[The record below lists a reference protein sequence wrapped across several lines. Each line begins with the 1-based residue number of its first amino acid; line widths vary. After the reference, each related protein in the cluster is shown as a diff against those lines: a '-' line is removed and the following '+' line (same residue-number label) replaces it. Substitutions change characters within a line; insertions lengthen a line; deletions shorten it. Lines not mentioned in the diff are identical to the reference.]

1 MRLHNIYDSET
12 LRKKLEASGQ
22 ARVTISFYKYF
33 SIPEPAIFRDLF
45 YALMESIGVLGRIY
59 VAQEGIN
66 AQISVPHENLIR
78 LRELLDTIR
87 ELQGIRLNV
96 AIEDNG
102 KSFIK
107 LKVKARPKI
116 VADGLTDFRFDGTG
130 GGEHLNAEEWNLL
143 LDDPD
148 AVVVDMRNHYESEV
162 GRFDH
167 AALPDVDTTRDLLPH
182 VAENFAHAKDKKLL
196 MYCTGGIR
204 CEKASAY
211 MRSQGYGEVYQLNGG
226 IIEYA
231 RQIREKGLESRFH
244 GKNFVFDDRLGE
256 RITDEVLAHCHQCG
270 KACDTQVN
278 CRNKACN
285 LLFIQCED
293 CAKSHHG
300 CCSVTCA
307 GIAALS
313 EEDQRSLRKGASAKG
328 PRYAKG
334 RVPEKATLANLRP

>member
-1 MRLHNIYDSET
+1 MRLYNIYDSET
-12 LRKKLEASGQ
+12 LRKRLEASGQ
-22 ARVTISFYKYF
+22 ERVTISFYRYF
-33 SIPEPAIFRDLF
+33 NIAEPPVFRDKF
-45 YALMESIGVLGRIY
+45 YALMDSIGVLGRIY
-59 VAQEGIN
+59 LATEGIN
-66 AQISVPHENLIR
+66 AQISVPKEHITD
-78 LRELLDTIR
+78 LRHLLESIPELKDL
-87 ELQGIRLNV
+87 RLNV

-102 KSFIK
+102 KSFLK

-130 GGEHLNAEEWNLL
+130 GGVHLNAEDWNRL

-162 GRFDH
+162 GRFDN
-167 AALPDVDTTRDLLPH
+167 ASLPDVDTTRDLLPH

-231 RQIREKGLESRFH
+231 RQVREDGIKSRFH

-256 RITDEVLAHCHQCG
+256 RVTDEVLAYCHQCG
-270 KACDTQVN
+270 APCDTHTN

-285 LLFIQCED
+285 LLFIQCD
-293 CAKSHHG
+293 ACAAAHKG
-300 CCSVTCA
+300 CCCDTCSHVA
-307 GIAALS
+307 SLS
-313 EEDQRSLRKGASAKG
+313 QSEQRELRKGGASKG

-334 RVPEKATLANLRP
+334 RVPEKLSLANLRP